1 MRWLDSITDSMDMN
15 LSKLWEIVGDKKA
28 WHATCS
34 PWGLREL
41 DTTLQLNNNNK
52 LWEKICANEATDKG
66 LI

>member
-1 MRWLDSITDSMDMN
+1 MDMS
-15 LSKLWEIVGDKKA
+15 LSRFWETVKDREA

>member
-1 MRWLDSITDSMDMN
+1 MDGITDSMDTS
-15 LSKLWEIVGDKKA
+15 LSKVQETVKDREA